1 MTVRRH
7 TSPTHCK
14 MICMTCSKE
23 ILLGTEYTALNGA
36 HIYNTA
42 CGRPPVR
49 KRGPVKKVKEVDVVN
64 WLVWLKLR
72 KKKKVSTF
80 PR

>member
-1 MTVRRH
+1 
-7 TSPTHCK
+7 
-14 MICMTCSKE
+14 MTCSKE

-36 HIYNTA
+36 HIFHTA

-49 KRGPVKKVKEVDVVN
+49 KRGPVKKEKEVDVVS
-64 WLVWLKLR
+64 WKAWTKIR
-72 KKKKVSTF
+72 KKKKVLTF